1 MVTQRLLHQSF
12 HKKLSHWREKRRI
25 YSRIIGACGSA
36 RNRSEAVSS
45 GGIRAK
51 KDPRSCV
58 RNASAGKKIPGAV
71 LLSHSQIYSTIAAGA
86 LNCRVREGN
95 VCFCSAISTGKKSN
109 SIKYLYWRDPL
120 QRFNN
125 SPVRVNS
132 FPRASL
138 RKPSEKRWLSL
149 TAD

>member
-1 MVTQRLLHQSF
+1 MEKISGQLFHLVDGREIDFLLPQIPRNSF
-12 HKKLSHWREKRRI
+12 GR
-25 YSRIIGACGSA
+25 GS
-36 RNRSEAVSS
+36 
-45 GGIRAK
+45 GIVYIQK

-109 SIKYLYWRDPL
+109 CNQSVSTGEIRDRGL
-120 QRFNN
+120 TT
-125 SPVRVNS
+125 
-132 FPRASL
+132 
-138 RKPSEKRWLSL
+138 LS
-149 TAD
+149 